1 MQPDTEMDAAFVFG
15 AFRLVP
21 GRHLLLK
28 GTRPVK
34 IGGRALALLHLLV
47 MKAGTEVSKKELMEF
62 AWPKV
67 FVDDQNLK
75 VHIRSLRRA
84 IEDTLPHPTYI
95 ATVIGRGYQ
104 FVSAVHVERVHA
116 ADLDHS
122 HDQAEPSLPAAPH
135 LIGRDGDVAAVLRSM
150 DEARLVTLV
159 GAGGVGKTSLAVVVA
174 HACGAQF
181 PDGVHY
187 VDLTATDDPALVA
200 HLIATGLGVRGN
212 PTDVVAAIAD
222 YLRDRRSLLVLDNCE
237 HVLAAA
243 AAFAE
248 QMIDAKIRSCLLTT
262 SREPLGVA
270 REKLRRVEPLSFP
283 ASPGRMTAAQVLGYP
298 AIGLLALRAAESADY
313 RLTEGDALVA
323 ARLCKA
329 LDGLPLAI
337 EIAAA
342 QLGHFSLEQLHASI
356 GQSLYA
362 FPHGNDG
369 AHARHRTLQ
378 ATLDWSYR
386 LLSEEEA
393 TLFQLLSVFA
403 GSFEWS
409 DVTHMARLV
418 QYDPYQTTMALGSLV
433 AKSLIVAEIRGDRI
447 CYRLLES
454 AKCYAAEVLSS
465 RPISSEASRHH
476 AQLVLAVF
484 QQAAAEWRFTEG
496 VAWRARYEPKVGDL
510 RKALDWCFG
519 DPGDAS
525 LGVDI
530 AVAAIPLWNEQSSFV
545 EQLLQVARALEQS
558 PPGIDKAFQ
567 EAALAHARAYM
578 MNLARA
584 PRSKTNAAWDRAV
597 ELAERSGD
605 LGRRLRAMFG
615 KSVFLIYSGRNNE
628 AVELIHQFL
637 AAAQAAGD
645 RGSIHDGERLLALPE
660 MHLGKLVQ
668 VRTKLEQLAED
679 LQQGVPPSRTTRYR
693 QERSVSIHST
703 LAFSTWLTGHQE
715 RAIAM
720 TDGMVSAVDAVGGLH
735 NILSLV
741 ALPIAFWSGDRDR
754 VQQYLSILEAGP
766 EGENI
771 RLWEPVRRFYNA
783 AAADN
788 GDPLAR
794 ISVMQSALAELVSDR
809 ILLRTPMYAGIL
821 AEALL
826 NAGRVGE
833 ARDAIATALALCEE
847 TQELWC
853 RPELLRIRAAVL
865 SALGRTA
872 EAQAVLAQAQGQALA
887 MGAQT
892 FALRILA
899 DFEKPQAADP
909 GNAGGANP
917 PECSP
922 GLRID

>member
-1 MQPDTEMDAAFVFG
+1 MDAAFVFG
-15 AFRLVP
+15 SFRLVP
-21 GRHLLLK
+21 GRHVLLK
-28 GTRPVK
+28 GSRPVK

-84 IEDTLPHPTYI
+84 LEDTLPHPTYI
-95 ATVIGRGYQ
+95 ATVVGRGYQ
-104 FVSAVHVERVHA
+104 FVHAVHVERVHP

-122 HDQAEPSLPAAPH
+122 HEQAEQSLPAAPH
-135 LIGRDGDVAAVLRSM
+135 LIGRDGDVAAISRSLG
-150 DEARLVTLV
+150 ETRLVTLV
-159 GAGGVGKTSLAVVVA
+159 GAAGVGKTSLAVAVA
-174 HACGAQF
+174 HECGAQF

-187 VDLTATDDPALVA
+187 VDLTATDDQALVP
-200 HLIATGLGVRGN
+200 HLIASSIGVRGD
-212 PTDVVAAIAD
+212 PADVGVAVAD
-222 YLRDRRSLLVLDNCE
+222 HLRDRRSLLVLDNCE
-237 HVLAAA
+237 HVLAAT
-243 AAFAE
+243 AAFAQ

-270 REKLRRVEPLSFP
+270 TEKLQRVEPLAFP
-283 ASPGRMTAAQVLGYP
+283 ASPGGMSASQVLDYP
-298 AIGLLALRAAESADY
+298 AIGLFAIRARESADY
-313 RLTEGDALVA
+313 HLTEDDALVA
-323 ARLCKA
+323 ARLCIA
-329 LDGLPLAI
+329 LDGIPLAI
-337 EIAAA
+337 EVAAA
-342 QLGHFSLEQLHASI
+342 QLDHFSLEQLHASI

-362 FPHGNDG
+362 FPHRGGGGGG

-393 TLFQLLSVFA
+393 ILFQLLSVFA

-418 QYDPYQTTMALGSLV
+418 QYDPYQTTTALGSLV
-433 AKSLIVAEIRGDRI
+433 AKSLLAADILDDRI
-447 CYRLLES
+447 SYRLLES
-454 AKCYAAEVLSS
+454 TKRYAAEVLSS
-465 RPISSEASRHH
+465 APISWNANRHH

-484 QQAAAEWRFTEG
+484 QQAAAEWRSTDS
-496 VAWRARYEPKVGDL
+496 VAWRARYGPKVGDL
-510 RKALDWCFG
+510 RKALDWCFA
-519 DPGDAS
+519 DTGDAS
-525 LGVDI
+525 LGVNI

-567 EAALAHARAYM
+567 KAALAHARAYM

-584 PRSKTNAAWDRAV
+584 PRSETTRAWDRAV
-597 ELAERSGD
+597 ELAEQSGD

-628 AVELIHQFL
+628 AVDLIHQFL
-637 AAAQAAGD
+637 AAAHAAGD

-703 LAFSTWLTGHQE
+703 LTFSTWLTGHQD
-715 RAIAM
+715 RAILMMDA
-720 TDGMVSAVDAVGGLH
+720 MVSTVDAVGGLH
-735 NILSLV
+735 NIVSLV
-741 ALPIAFWSGDRDR
+741 ALPIAFWSDDRDR
-754 VQQYLSILEAGP
+754 VQRYLSILERGP

-771 RLWEPVRRFYNA
+771 RLWEPVRRFYTA
-783 AAADN
+783 AAADSAE
-788 GDPLAR
+788 PSER
-794 ISVMQSALAELVSDR
+794 ISVMRAALDELVSDR

-833 ARDAIATALALCEE
+833 ARDAVATALALCDE

-865 SALGRTA
+865 YALGRTA
-872 EAQAVLAQAQGQALA
+872 EAQAVLVQAQGQALA

-899 DFEKPQAADP
+899 DLEKPQIANP
-909 GNAGGANP
+909 GHAGGANP

>member
-15 AFRLVP
+15 SFRLVP
-21 GRHLLLK
+21 GRHVLLK
-28 GTRPVK
+28 GARPVK

-84 IEDTLPHPTYI
+84 LEDTLPHPTYI
-95 ATVIGRGYQ
+95 ATVVGRGYQ
-104 FVSAVHVERVHA
+104 FVSAVQVERVHA

-122 HDQAEPSLPAAPH
+122 YEQAEQSLPAAPH
-135 LIGRDGDVAAVLRSM
+135 LIGRDGDVAAISRSLG
-150 DEARLVTLV
+150 ETRLVTLV
-159 GAGGVGKTSLAVVVA
+159 GAAGVGKTSLAVAVA
-174 HACGAQF
+174 HTWGAQF
-181 PDGVHY
+181 PDGVYY
-187 VDLTATDDPALVA
+187 VDLTVTDDQAMVS
-200 HLIATGLGVRGN
+200 HLIASSIGVRGD
-212 PTDVVAAIAD
+212 PGDVGTAIAD
-222 YLRDRRSLLVLDNCE
+222 HLRDRRSLIVLDNCE
-237 HVLAAA
+237 HVIAAT
-243 AAFAE
+243 AAFAQ

-270 REKLRRVEPLSFP
+270 TEKLQRVEPLPFP
-283 ASPGRMTAAQVLGYP
+283 ASPGEMTASQVLEYP
-298 AIGLLALRAAESADY
+298 AVGLLAIRARESADY
-313 RLTEGDALVA
+313 HLSEGDALVA
-323 ARLCKA
+323 AQLCKA
-329 LDGLPLAI
+329 LDGIPLAI
-337 EIAAA
+337 EVAAA
-342 QLGHFSLEQLHASI
+342 QLDHFSLEQLHASI
-356 GQSLYA
+356 GRSLYA
-362 FPHGNDG
+362 FPHRGG

-403 GSFEWS
+403 GSFEWN

-418 QYDPYQTTMALGSLV
+418 QYDPYQTTTALGSLV
-433 AKSLIVAEIRGDRI
+433 AKSLLAADILDDRI
-447 CYRLLES
+447 SYRLLES
-454 AKCYAAEVLSS
+454 TKRYAAQVLSS
-465 RPISSEASRHH
+465 APISWNANRHH

-484 QQAAAEWRFTEG
+484 QQAAAEWRSTDS
-496 VAWRARYEPKVGDL
+496 VAWRARYGPKVGDL

-519 DPGDAS
+519 DAGDAS

-567 EAALAHARAYM
+567 KAALAHARAYM

-584 PRSKTNAAWDRAV
+584 PRSETTRAWDRAV
-597 ELAERSGD
+597 ELAEQSGD

-637 AAAQAAGD
+637 ALAHAAGD

-703 LAFSTWLTGHQE
+703 LTFSTWLTGHQD
-715 RAIAM
+715 RAIVMMDA
-720 TDGMVSAVDAVGGLH
+720 MVSTVDAVGGLH
-735 NILSLV
+735 NIISLV

-754 VQQYLSILEAGP
+754 VRQYLSTLERGP

-771 RLWEPVRRFYNA
+771 RLWEPVRRFYSA
-783 AAADN
+783 AAADSAE
-788 GDPLAR
+788 PSAR
-794 ISVMQSALAELVSDR
+794 ISMMRSALDELVSDR

-826 NAGRVGE
+826 NASRVAE

-865 SALGRTA
+865 YALGRTA
-872 EAQAVLAQAQGQALA
+872 EAQAILAQAQGQALA

-899 DFEKPQAADP
+899 DLEKPQAADTGP
-909 GNAGGANP
+909 AGGAHP